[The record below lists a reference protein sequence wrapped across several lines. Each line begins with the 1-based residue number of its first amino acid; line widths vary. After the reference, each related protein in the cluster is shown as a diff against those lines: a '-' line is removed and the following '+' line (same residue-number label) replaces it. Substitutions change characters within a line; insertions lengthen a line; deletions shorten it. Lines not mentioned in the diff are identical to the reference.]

1 MVVFIGMKK
10 LIIKIELMILAFGTA
25 MYEYIKNHGN
35 NPY

>member
-1 MVVFIGMKK
+1 MKI
-10 LIIKIELMILAFGTA
+10 LILKIQIAILAFGTA

>member
-1 MVVFIGMKK
+1 MKL
-10 LIIKIELMILAFGTA
+10 LILKIELIIIAFGTA

>member
-1 MVVFIGMKK
+1 MKI
-10 LIIKIELMILAFGTA
+10 LILKIEAVILAFGTA